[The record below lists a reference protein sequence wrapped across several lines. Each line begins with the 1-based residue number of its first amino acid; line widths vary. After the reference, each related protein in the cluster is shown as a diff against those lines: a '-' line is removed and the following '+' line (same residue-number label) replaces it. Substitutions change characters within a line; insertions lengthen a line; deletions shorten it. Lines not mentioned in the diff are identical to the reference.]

1 MRALISAR
9 SCFLDRR
16 QRAFR
21 RLKTDLPKTNAT
33 IETFVNFVNV
43 MFTNVNAT
51 ALNVRGD
58 VSLIFRCAAPIM
70 VLMED

>member
-16 QRAFR
+16 QRVFR
-21 RLKTDLPKTNAT
+21 CSKTDLPKTNAT

-58 VSLIFRCAAPIM
+58 VSLIFGCAAPIM